1 MRFDGPSIARGWLAV
16 AQGFATDKKAHPL
29 INKAIVIEEFVHGVR
44 LIATDMRIMLV
55 TWVPDL
61 EHYYDDVPPTLAEV
75 PDRTVVASDG
85 DGLGRYLF
93 GHAISL
99 ANRYDVDEYVPGQV
113 EVALDF
119 DVRVPAGE
127 QPTLEGL
134 EPTFVRVKIPDE
146 MEAFLEVVPAE
157 PVTAESWRKIT
168 ATHVP
173 LEAHELMLAP
183 ELLARIGKVGRHAS
197 GAVTWVFGGEQKA
210 ALVDWRDSDPHV
222 HGFVMPI
229 APAGETDE
237 AKSAA
242 GRGVVVF
249 TVPDASCTVCM
260 NPDEMCTTHSVNLS
274 LFQLTDEPQAPEVL
288 VCPIDGCDW
297 ETKVSDEDQDA
308 SLSYAVNHVT
318 GKHGLTTDA
327 ALRAIH
333 GLAPDGESG
342 SVGDDIDDDL
352 DLVIQA
358 IELVVSTQFGSTS
371 MLQRKLRVGFAKA
384 GRLMDILESRGVV
397 GPSEGSKARDVLLK
411 ADELESVIKS
421 IRGEA

>member
-1 MRFDGPSIARGWLAV
+1 MRFDGPTIARGWLAV

-29 INKAIVIEEFVHGVR
+29 INKALVIEEYVHGVR

-61 EHYYDDVPPTLAEV
+61 ENHYDDVPPTLDEAPE
-75 PDRTVVASDG
+75 RTVVASDG

-119 DVRVPAGE
+119 DIRVPAGE

-168 ATHVP
+168 TTHVP

-183 ELLARIGKVGRHAS
+183 ELLARVGKVGRYAS
-197 GAVTWVFGGEQKA
+197 GAVTWVFGGEKKA

-222 HGFVMPI
+222 HGFVMPV
-229 APAGETDE
+229 APAGEAEE

-249 TVPDASCTVCM
+249 AVPDASCRVCM
-260 NPDEMCTTHSVNLS
+260 DPAEMCTTHSVNLS
-274 LFQLTDEPQAPEVL
+274 LVQLHDETQAPEVL
-288 VCPIDGCDW
+288 VCPVDGCDW

-318 GKHGLTTDA
+318 SKHGLTADA

-333 GLAPDGESG
+333 GLDPEDG
-342 SVGDDIDDDL
+342 
-352 DLVIQA
+352 
-358 IELVVSTQFGSTS
+358 TS
-371 MLQRKLRVGFAKA
+371 R
-384 GRLMDILESRGVV
+384 
-397 GPSEGSKARDVLLK
+397 
-411 ADELESVIKS
+411 
-421 IRGEA
+421 